1 MLKELWRQLFS
12 RPDKEL
18 SWWQVILWWE
28 LRRIPYNAIVGL
40 VALLSF
46 GLVIASA
53 KISPPASTDGQDL
66 GDPSLAMMMVP
77 FMVNACYTLGW
88 LGELTLRYL
97 WKINDRNIGAA
108 LFKLGI
114 TFSVLMMTFPAMFLF
129 LLLY

>member
-12 RPDKEL
+12 RPDTEL
-18 SWWQVILWWE
+18 SCWRVILWWE
-28 LRRIPYNAIVGL
+28 LRRIPYNVIVGI

-46 GLVIASA
+46 GLVIAST
-53 KISPPASTDGQDL
+53 KISPPVSQEGQDL
-66 GDPSLAMMMVP
+66 GDPFLAIMMLP
-77 FMVNACYTLGW
+77 FVVNACYTLGW

-97 WKINDRNIGAA
+97 WKTNDRNIGIA

-114 TFSVLMMTFPAMFLF
+114 TFSVIMMTFPAMFLF